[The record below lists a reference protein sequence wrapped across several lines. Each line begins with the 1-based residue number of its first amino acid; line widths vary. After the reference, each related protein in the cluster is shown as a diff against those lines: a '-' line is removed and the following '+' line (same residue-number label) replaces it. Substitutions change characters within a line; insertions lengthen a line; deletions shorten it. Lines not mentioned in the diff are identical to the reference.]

1 MANRP
6 AYSINSGKVIR
17 KDYDFQWY
25 AGFAP
30 SQKQKSINAL
40 HEAITKADS
49 NAKPLEIST
58 KSTVELGQKLSAFN
72 LRYNGHTLEN
82 IFQSSKVF
90 ANDGPYRDIL
100 EVPPKDAKKDERLR
114 NSGELVRFN
123 YNNYDFPLEPK
134 TLFYDYIYINAVKES
149 LTSDE
154 IQQIKDY
161 TCFTD
166 IEFNPQKSINTQA
179 KTVAIIKLMLDMYGE
194 MPELGIDDFIVFH
207 KQFVMA

>member
-1 MANRP
+1 M
-6 AYSINSGKVIR
+6 
-17 KDYDFQWY
+17 Q
-25 AGFAP
+25 
-30 SQKQKSINAL
+30 
-40 HEAITKADS
+40 
-49 NAKPLEIST
+49 
-58 KSTVELGQKLSAFN
+58 
-72 LRYNGHTLEN
+72 
-82 IFQSSKVF
+82 
-90 ANDGPYRDIL
+90 
-100 EVPPKDAKKDERLR
+100 KKDERLR
-114 NSGELVRFN
+114 NSGELIRFN

-207 KQFVMA
+207 KQFVTA